1 MSTDGSVAHGNWEEV
16 PGGSSDLI
24 SKDGGSDNLSVI
36 DSGVEGSNTAV
47 PSSVPLTRRHPL
59 TVYDFSGLPENDKE
73 PWWKC
78 VESYKRMLY
87 DEDVFDD
94 VTSPDKGK
102 STMDN
107 YIALH
112 DLSRCR
118 ARYKLADR
126 EEAQLK
132 ERIRKVHQAMQDDCP
147 RSEEPLKDPL
157 ASRKRLHWLAGLC
170 VVGGGA
176 AYACKC
182 HKRLRALEYAKHYEA
197 RLEER
202 GLLPD
207 RDKSTNEKR
216 NYAVGRSHVLWEKD

>member
-1 MSTDGSVAHGNWEEV
+1 MHLTSAVLSLLACISAASARPVSTVGSVTHGNWEEV

-24 SKDGGSDNLSVI
+24 SKDNGGDNLSVT

-47 PSSVPLTRRHPL
+47 PSSVSLTRRHPL
-59 TVYDFSGLPENDKE
+59 IVYEFSGLPENDDE

-78 VESYKRMLY
+78 VESYERMLY
-87 DEDVFDD
+87 DEDVLDD
-94 VTSPDKGK
+94 DTCPDKGE

-107 YIALH
+107 YKALY

-126 EEAQLK
+126 EEAQLT
-132 ERIRKVHQAMQDDCP
+132 ERIRKFHQAMQDDF
-147 RSEEPLKDPL
+147 
-157 ASRKRLHWLAGLC
+157 
-170 VVGGGA
+170 GGGA

-182 HKRLRALEYAKHYEA
+182 HKCLRALERAKHYEA

-207 RDKSTNEKR
+207 GDDSTHEKQ
-216 NYAVGRSHVLWEKD
+216 NYAVGRSHVLGEKD